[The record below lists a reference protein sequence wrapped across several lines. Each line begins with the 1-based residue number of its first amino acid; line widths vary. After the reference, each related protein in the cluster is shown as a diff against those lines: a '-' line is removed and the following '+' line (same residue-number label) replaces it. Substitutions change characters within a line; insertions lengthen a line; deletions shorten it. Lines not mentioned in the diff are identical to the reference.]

1 MKLTFLGT
9 SHGYAELNRYTS
21 CTLIEIGEK
30 LYIVDAGGP
39 VEYLLVNGGKNY
51 ADIRGVF
58 ITHMHSD
65 HVGSL
70 DALAEPFLRY
80 RYNDKAVIYM
90 PEKQGVD
97 TFIDWLTAMHASRA
111 QIDATLHFKVTEP
124 GVIFDADGLTV
135 EAIPTDHLGHGAY
148 PAYAYHFTCSG
159 RDVLFTGDMDIGF
172 PDFERIVGDRHYNLV
187 VCEMAHADL
196 CNVIPKLQKLSTDR
210 LVFNHAHIPRMEG
223 YETLLR
229 QLPFDAQWVCDG
241 QSLIV

>member
-39 VEYLLVNGGKNY
+39 VEYLLVNNGKKY
-51 ADIRGVF
+51 EDIRGVF

-80 RYNDKAVIYM
+80 RYNDKATIFM
-90 PEKQGVD
+90 PEQSGID
-97 TFIDWLTAMHASRA
+97 GFIAWLQCMHASKEM
-111 QIDATLHFKVTEP
+111 IDKILHFELTKP
-124 GVIFDADGLTV
+124 GIVYQTDELSV
-135 EAIPTDHLGHGAY
+135 EAIPTRHLAHGTF
-148 PAYAYHFTCSG
+148 PAYAYRFESEG
-159 RDVLFTGDMDIGF
+159 RSVLFTGDMDIHF
-172 PDFERIVGDRHYNLV
+172 PDFEDVVGTRHHNLV

-196 CNVIPKLQKLSTDR
+196 FEVMPKLMKVNCDR

-223 YETLLR
+223 YEKLLPTL
-229 QLPFDAQWVCDG
+229 PYDAQWVCDG